1 MRIRFQAVGVIAGA
15 LAAAIV
21 CVAAQAQAQ
30 NGGSVG
36 FVDVRKAVF
45 GSKEGRAAQQEFSRA
60 EESKLEELRPLRD
73 ELGRLQEEFERQ
85 KFVLSEDALGA
96 RQLEL
101 MKKKRDLERDIREAE
116 EDLQLEQIK
125 LLQPIQKKLKEA
137 VERVGKER
145 DFSVIFD
152 KSTAGILYH
161 ESGLDIT
168 DVVVK
173 ELNKAK

>member
-1 MRIRFQAVGVIAGA
+1 MRIRFQAVGVIVGS
-15 LAAAIV
+15 LAVAIV
-21 CVAAQAQAQ
+21 CVAAQAQAKD
-30 NGGSVG
+30 GAAIA

-85 KFVLSEDALGA
+85 KFVLSEEALGA

-125 LLQPIQKKLKEA
+125 LLQPIEKKLKDA
-137 VERVGKER
+137 VARVGKER
-145 DFSVIFD
+145 GFSMIVD
-152 KSTAGILYH
+152 KSTAGILYY
-161 ESGLDIT
+161 ESSLDIT

-173 ELNKAK
+173 ELNEGN